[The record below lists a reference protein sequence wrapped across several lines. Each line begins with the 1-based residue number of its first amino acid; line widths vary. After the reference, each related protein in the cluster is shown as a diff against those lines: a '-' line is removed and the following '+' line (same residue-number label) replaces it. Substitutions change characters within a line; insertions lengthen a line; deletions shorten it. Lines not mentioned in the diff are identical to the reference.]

1 MAYGV
6 CKVCGCTDNDP
17 CHNPEYGNCWWVD
30 DTHELCSH
38 CANPEIANHP
48 ATQHCIN
55 SNGFDP
61 YPGIERKDLAALGC
75 PFPDDDG
82 DMCVDCSHNN
92 ISSIFTKECDLGIRI
107 EP

>member
-17 CHNPEYGNCWWVD
+17 CHNPEHGNCWWVD

-38 CANPEIANHP
+38 CADPEIANHP

-55 SNGFDP
+55 SKGIDP

-75 PFPDDDG
+75 THPDDVAEDV
-82 DMCVDCSHNN
+82 CYECSHR
-92 ISSIFTKECDLGIRI
+92 SLLYGQCDLGIRI
-107 EP
+107 E